1 MADDT
6 TGDAQWRSVCRHCEA
21 ARAEIHADLAET
33 AHEAF
38 YKASIEQAVEAAVG
52 VGMAAIIEA
61 GALIHAI
68 APSIAGTAWEVY
80 LLDTLRGAIRGAGH
94 AVDEHGVNQSY
105 LNG

>member
-6 TGDAQWRSVCRHCEA
+6 TGDAQWRSVCRYCET
-21 ARAEIHADLAET
+21 ARADMH
-33 AHEAF
+33 
-38 YKASIEQAVEAAVG
+38 AAVG
-52 VGMAAIIEA
+52 DLAHDAAMRAGRGAAVKAIVGVAMAAIIEA
-61 GALIHAI
+61 GELIHHI
-68 APSIAGTAWEVY
+68 APSIAGNAWEES